1 MFWNVGSIVSASIW
15 DLAAMPCSTWEIA
28 DVIAGVDAS
37 MFVLDFV
44 PNATV
49 EQMRERAD
57 KFYTTI
63 QQQASRYACPF
74 RGRPP
79 SLPTLRF

>member
-1 MFWNVGSIVSASIW
+1 
-15 DLAAMPCSTWEIA
+15 
-28 DVIAGVDAS
+28 

-57 KFYTTI
+57 KFYTI
-63 QQQASRYACPF
+63 SQCMQNK
-74 RGRPP
+74 GK
-79 SLPTLRF
+79 